1 MKLSLLLLFLLVTS
15 VSAQE
20 TASVEIVKASWSKI
34 RIGWERDPFGGPL
47 ENFDEMRSRAR
58 NERRVATGGGERA
71 RREAK
76 ADAANLAKQREQS
89 PPQYYFIYKTKI
101 KNNHTS
107 AITQLDWD
115 HVFYERGTENEVGRQ
130 QFTSDEQ
137 IGPGKTRELTVKIT
151 SPPTHTV
158 SVTSLNLE
166 ERERFTERITLVR
179 IQYADGRV
187 WQASTQ
193 TPALADLAWMV
204 GDWQTAPGGRQQIE
218 EHWTTA
224 AGGTM
229 MGVGRTVAGDKTVEF
244 EYLRIEQRADGIYYV
259 AHPKARCPG
268 TDFKLTRVSATEA
281 MFENPQHDFP
291 KRVTYRKG
299 ADEALTATIDGGEG
313 TKAITF
319 SFRRIR

>member
-1 MKLSLLLLFLLVTS
+1 MLVTS
-15 VSAQE
+15 VAAQE
-20 TASVEIVKASWSKI
+20 TASVEIAEASWSKI

-58 NERRVATGGGERA
+58 NERRVAAGGGERA
-71 RREAK
+71 KREAK

-89 PPQYYFIYKTKI
+89 PPKYYFIYKTKI
-101 KNNHTS
+101 KNNHAA

-115 HVFYERGTENEVGRQ
+115 HVFYERDTENEVGRQ

-137 IGPGKTRELTVKIT
+137 IGAGKTKELTVTIT

-166 ERERFTERITLVR
+166 ERDRFTERIILVR
-179 IQYADGRV
+179 IQYADGRI
-187 WQASTQ
+187 WQAPTQ
-193 TPALADLAWMV
+193 TQTLADLTWMT
-204 GDWQTAPGGRQQIE
+204 GDWQSAPGGKTQVE

-229 MGVGRTVAGDKTVEF
+229 MGVGRSVAGNKTVEF
-244 EYLRIEQRADGIYYV
+244 EYLRIEQRADGIFYV

-281 MFENPQHDFP
+281 VFENPQHDFP
-291 KRVTYRKG
+291 KRITYRKG
-299 ADEALTATIDGGEG
+299 EGDSLTATIDGGEG
-313 TKAITF
+313 TKAMTF
-319 SFRRIR
+319 AFRRKP